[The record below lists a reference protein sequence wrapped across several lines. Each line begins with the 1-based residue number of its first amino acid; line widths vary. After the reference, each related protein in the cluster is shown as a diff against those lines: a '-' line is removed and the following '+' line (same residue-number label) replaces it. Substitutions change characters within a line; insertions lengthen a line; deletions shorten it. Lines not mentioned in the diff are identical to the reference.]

1 MPIERRQFLR
11 GVYSVLLLTSGTLF
25 AVSIDSGLPG
35 QPEPKISPAV
45 LDTPRFSVRLGRNH
59 LSLAGTTA
67 TREHE
72 SGLLQLVD
80 DQFAGH
86 VTQTDFSAGL
96 FVPRAW
102 DTLSAR
108 LLYLVAVTDSAV
120 ASIDQNGIKLRGV
133 TFDGPTYRRRL
144 EFLES
149 ALPAGTSL
157 DADVV
162 IANANFSMAAVC
174 LRIFSAM
181 ADQAIGFQQSSTE
194 IRAAS
199 YPLLDR
205 ITEFAY
211 DCRGPSIVITGHSD
225 AAGSET
231 RNLQAS
237 RARAQA
243 GADYLVRAGIATERL
258 IVEGQGSVDPVADN
272 ATAHGRELNRRIEF
286 TLR

>member
-11 GVYSVLLLTSGTLF
+11 GVYSVLLLTSGALF

-35 QPEPKISPAV
+35 QSELKISPTV

-67 TREHE
+67 TQAHE
-72 SGLLQLVD
+72 LALLQLVD

-96 FVPRAW
+96 FIPRAW

-108 LLYLVAVTDSAV
+108 LLYLVAATDSTV
-120 ASIDQNGIKLRGV
+120 ASIDENGINIRGV
-133 TFDGPTYRRRL
+133 TFNGPTYKRRL

-157 DADVV
+157 NADVV
-162 IANANFSMAAVC
+162 IANADFSMAAVC

-181 ADQAIGFQQSSTE
+181 ADRAVGFKQSSTE
-194 IRAAS
+194 IRPAS

-211 DCRGPSIVITGHSD
+211 DCRDPSIVITGHSD

-231 RNLQAS
+231 RNLQVS

-243 GADYLVRAGIATERL
+243 VADYLVRAGIATERL
-258 IVEGQGSVDPVADN
+258 IVEGLGSVDPVADN

>member
-11 GVYSVLLLTSGTLF
+11 GVYSVLLLTSGALF

-35 QPEPKISPAV
+35 QSELKISPTV
-45 LDTPRFSVRLGRNH
+45 LDTPRFSVRLGRKH

-67 TREHE
+67 TQAHE
-72 SGLLQLVD
+72 LGLLQLVD
-80 DQFAGH
+80 GQFAGH
-86 VTQTDFSAGL
+86 VTRTDFSAGL
-96 FVPRAW
+96 FIPRTW

-108 LLYLVAVTDSAV
+108 LLYLVAATDSAV
-120 ASIDQNGIKLRGV
+120 ASIDEHGINIRGV
-133 TFDGPTYRRRL
+133 TFDGPTYKRRL

-149 ALPAGTSL
+149 ALPAGTTL

-162 IANANFSMAAVC
+162 IANADFSMGAVC

-181 ADQAIGFQQSSTE
+181 ADRAVGFKQSSTE
-194 IRAAS
+194 IQPAA

-211 DCRGPSIVITGHSD
+211 DCRGPNIVITGHSD

-243 GADYLVRAGIATERL
+243 VADYLVRAGIATERL
-258 IVEGQGSVDPVADN
+258 IVEGLGSVDPIADN

>member
-1 MPIERRQFLR
+1 MPVERRPILR
-11 GVYSVLLLTSGTLF
+11 GVCSILLLISGTLV

-35 QPEPKISPAV
+35 QYKSTMSPAV
-45 LDTPRFSVRLGRNH
+45 LDTPRFSVRLGRNR

-72 SGLLQLVD
+72 SGLMRLVD

-86 VTQTDFSAGL
+86 VAQTDFNAGL
-96 FVPRAW
+96 FVPREW
-102 DTLSAR
+102 GTLSAR
-108 LLYLVAVTDSAV
+108 LLYLVAATDSAV
-120 ASIDQNGIKLRGV
+120 ASIDENGIDLRGV
-133 TFDGPTYRRRL
+133 TFDGPTYERRL
-144 EFLES
+144 EFLQS
-149 ALPAGTSL
+149 ALPAGTTM

-162 IANANFSMAAVC
+162 VASADFSLGAIC
-174 LRIFSAM
+174 LRVFSAL
-181 ADQAIGFQQSSTE
+181 ADQAVGFQQSSTE
-194 IRAAS
+194 IRPAS

-225 AAGSET
+225 TAGSEA

-243 GADYLVRAGIATERL
+243 VADYLVRAGIATERL
-258 IVEGQGSVDPVADN
+258 IVEGLGSVDPVADN

>member
-11 GVYSVLLLTSGTLF
+11 GVYSVLLLTSGALF

-35 QPEPKISPAV
+35 QSELKISPTV
-45 LDTPRFSVRLGRNH
+45 LDTPRFSVRLGRKH

-67 TREHE
+67 TQAHE

-80 DQFAGH
+80 GQFAGH

-96 FVPRAW
+96 FIPRTW

-108 LLYLVAVTDSAV
+108 LLYLVAATDSAV
-120 ASIDQNGIKLRGV
+120 ASIDDNGINIRGV
-133 TFDGPTYRRRL
+133 TFDGPTYKRRL

-149 ALPAGTSL
+149 ALPAGTTL

-162 IANANFSMAAVC
+162 IANADFSMGAVC

-181 ADQAIGFQQSSTE
+181 ADRAVGFKQSSTE
-194 IRAAS
+194 IRPPA

-237 RARAQA
+237 RVRAQA
-243 GADYLVRAGIATERL
+243 VADYLVRAGIATERL
-258 IVEGQGSVDPVADN
+258 IVEGLGSVDPIADN

>member
-11 GVYSVLLLTSGTLF
+11 GVYSVLLLTSGALF

-35 QPEPKISPAV
+35 QSELKISPTV

-67 TREHE
+67 TQAHE
-72 SGLLQLVD
+72 LALLQLVD

-96 FVPRAW
+96 FIPGAW

-108 LLYLVAVTDSAV
+108 LLYLVAATDSAV
-120 ASIDQNGIKLRGV
+120 ASIDENGIELRGV
-133 TFDGPTYRRRL
+133 TFDGPTYKRRL
-144 EFLES
+144 KFLES
-149 ALPAGTSL
+149 ALPAGTTM

-162 IANANFSMAAVC
+162 IANVDFSMETIC
-174 LRIFSAM
+174 LRIFSAL
-181 ADQAIGFQQSSTE
+181 ADKAVGFQQSSTE
-194 IRAAS
+194 IRLAS

-211 DCRGPSIVITGHSD
+211 DCRGPSIVITGYSD
-225 AAGSET
+225 AAGSEA

-243 GADYLVRAGIATERL
+243 VADYLVRAGIAAERL
-258 IVEGQGSVDPVADN
+258 IVEGLGSVDPVADN

>member
-11 GVYSVLLLTSGTLF
+11 GAYSVLLLTSGALF

-35 QPEPKISPAV
+35 QSELKISPAV

-67 TREHE
+67 TQEHE
-72 SGLLQLVD
+72 LGLLQLVD
-80 DQFAGH
+80 DQFADH

-108 LLYLVAVTDSAV
+108 LLYLVAATDSAV
-120 ASIDQNGIKLRGV
+120 ASIDENGIKLRGV
-133 TFDGPTYRRRL
+133 TFDGPTYKRRL

-149 ALPAGTSL
+149 ALPAGTAL

-162 IANANFSMAAVC
+162 IANADYSMGAAC

-181 ADQAIGFQQSSTE
+181 ADRAVGFQQSSTE
-194 IRAAS
+194 IRPAS
-199 YPLLDR
+199 YALLDR

-225 AAGSET
+225 ATGSET

-243 GADYLVRAGIATERL
+243 VADYLVRAGIATERL
-258 IVEGQGSVDPVADN
+258 IVEGLGSVDPVADN

>member
-1 MPIERRQFLR
+1 MPIERRQILR
-11 GVYSVLLLTSGTLF
+11 GVCSILLLISGALV

-35 QPEPKISPAV
+35 QSEPKISPAV
-45 LDTPRFSVRLGRNH
+45 LDTPRFSVRLGRSH

-72 SGLLQLVD
+72 SGLMQLVD

-86 VTQTDFSAGL
+86 VAQTDFNAGL
-96 FVPRAW
+96 FVPREW
-102 DTLSAR
+102 NTLSAR
-108 LLYLVAVTDSAV
+108 LLYLVAATDSAV
-120 ASIDQNGIKLRGV
+120 ASIDENGIELRGV
-133 TFDGPTYRRRL
+133 TFDGPTYERRL

-149 ALPAGTSL
+149 ALPAGTTI

-162 IANANFSMAAVC
+162 IANVNFSMGTIC
-174 LRIFSAM
+174 LRIFSAL
-181 ADQAIGFQQSSTE
+181 ADKAVGFQQSSTE
-194 IRAAS
+194 IQLAS

-211 DCRGPSIVITGHSD
+211 DCRGPSIVITGYSD
-225 AAGSET
+225 AAGSQA

-243 GADYLVRAGIATERL
+243 VADYLVHAGIAAERL
-258 IVEGQGSVDPVADN
+258 IVEGLGSVDPIADN
-272 ATAHGRELNRRIEF
+272 ATAHGREQNRRIEF
-286 TLR
+286 TVR

>member
-1 MPIERRQFLR
+1 MPVERRPILR
-11 GVYSVLLLTSGTLF
+11 GVCSILLLISGALI

-35 QPEPKISPAV
+35 QFKSTISPAV

-59 LSLAGTTA
+59 LSLTGTTA
-67 TREHE
+67 TQEHE
-72 SGLLQLVD
+72 LGLLQLVD
-80 DQFAGH
+80 DQFASH
-86 VTQTDFSAGL
+86 VTQTDFNAGL

-108 LLYLVAVTDSAV
+108 LLYLVAATDSAV
-120 ASIDQNGIKLRGV
+120 ASFDENSIKIRGV
-133 TFDGPTYRRRL
+133 TFDGPTYKRRL

-149 ALPAGTSL
+149 VLPAGTTL

-162 IANANFSMAAVC
+162 IASADFSLGATC
-174 LRIFSAM
+174 LRIFSAL
-181 ADQAIGFQQSSTE
+181 ADRAVGFQQSSTE
-194 IRAAS
+194 IRLAS

-211 DCRGPSIVITGHSD
+211 DCPGPSIVITGHSD
-225 AAGSET
+225 AAGSEA

-243 GADYLVRAGIATERL
+243 VADYLVRAGIATERL
-258 IVEGQGSVDPVADN
+258 VVEGLGSVDPVADN

-286 TLR
+286 TVR

>member
-1 MPIERRQFLR
+1 MPIERRQILR
-11 GVYSVLLLTSGTLF
+11 GACSVLLLISGALI

-35 QPEPKISPAV
+35 QIKSTMSPAV

-72 SGLLQLVD
+72 SGLMQLVD

-86 VTQTDFSAGL
+86 VVQTDFNAGL
-96 FVPRAW
+96 FVPREW

-108 LLYLVAVTDSAV
+108 LLYLVAATDSAV
-120 ASIDQNGIKLRGV
+120 ASIDENGIELRGI
-133 TFDGPTYRRRL
+133 TFDGPTYERRL

-149 ALPAGTSL
+149 ALPAGTTMNTDVIIANADFSL
-157 DADVV
+157 DA
-162 IANANFSMAAVC
+162 IC
-174 LRIFSAM
+174 LRIFSVL
-181 ADQAIGFQQSSTE
+181 ADQTVGFQQSSTE
-194 IRAAS
+194 IRLAS

-211 DCRGPSIVITGHSD
+211 DCRAPSIVITGHSD
-225 AAGSET
+225 AAGSEA

-243 GADYLVRAGIATERL
+243 VADYLVRAGIATERL
-258 IVEGQGSVDPVADN
+258 IVEGLGSVDPVADN

-286 TLR
+286 TLQ